1 MDLSPRVRTISG
13 SSVSSK
19 KAPSP
24 GSGGTSCGGVGASLD
39 GLPTKDLIKFAIL
52 YAQSAGNMLDAVVNL
67 DFSSIAGAWKAFW
80 RTGECSVSAFN
91 PTTFKW

>member
-1 MDLSPRVRTISG
+1 MTSA
-13 SSVSSK
+13 K
-19 KAPSP
+19 KAPSSSSVAGTSGLTSGGGGGA
-24 GSGGTSCGGVGASLD
+24 GSGLD

-80 RTGECSVSAFN
+80 RTGDCNVSFL
-91 PTTFKW
+91 